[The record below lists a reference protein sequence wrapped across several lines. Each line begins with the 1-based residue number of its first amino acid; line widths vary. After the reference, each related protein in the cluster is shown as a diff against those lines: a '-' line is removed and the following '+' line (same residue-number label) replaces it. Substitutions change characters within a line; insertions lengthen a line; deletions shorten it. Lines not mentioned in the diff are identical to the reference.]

1 MNELLCEFYDNF
13 YISLVLSR
21 HCLIDGLDNPDR
33 KDKIAK
39 ELVFDSFVCG
49 FKLALQL
56 STELRLYTVSA
67 DPKAMLTALDDL
79 LGQFPHV
86 LSAEHGT
93 AEVRIKIGD
102 REHDPVRI

>member
-39 ELVFDSFVCG
+39 ELAFDSFVCG

-56 STELRLYTVSA
+56 STGLNQYRELPLDRSRT
-67 DPKAMLTALDDL
+67 LDDSVAVAM
-79 LGQFPHV
+79 F
-86 LSAEHGT
+86 
-93 AEVRIKIGD
+93 
-102 REHDPVRI
+102 REGRKE